1 MVSYQKE
8 RGGAGDKKIILYLFI
23 LVIFGL
29 IVLTSASSPLG
40 YTDHNGDNYFF
51 IKKQILFGFLPGLVV
66 FLILSKIPYQF
77 LRKLTWLIYGTSV
90 VLLGLVFVTGIGT
103 KINSA
108 RSWLNLFGYSLQP
121 SELAKLAIIIML
133 AYLLADRKIDWR
145 DWKSSL
151 APILATL
158 TPALFLILLQPDVG
172 TLSILAVIIFVILYL
187 AKVPNQHLIILGL
200 LGVLCFAG
208 LVIAAPYRVKRLT
221 TFLHPE
227 MSRDG
232 SGYQI
237 NQAYLAIGSGGFW
250 GFGYNQSRQKFQYLP
265 EVNADSIY
273 AVIAE
278 ELGFI
283 PAALLVFLVLLIGCR
298 GLKIAAV
305 SPDQYGQFLV
315 TGIMVWFMW
324 QSFLNIG
331 AMVGALPLTGVP
343 LPFVSQ
349 GGTAYL
355 SMFAAMGIVVNVSK
369 FVQLENE

>member
-1 MVSYQKE
+1 
-8 RGGAGDKKIILYLFI
+8 
-23 LVIFGL
+23 
-29 IVLTSASSPLG
+29 
-40 YTDHNGDNYFF
+40 
-51 IKKQILFGFLPGLVV
+51 
-66 FLILSKIPYQF
+66 
-77 LRKLTWLIYGTSV
+77 
-90 VLLGLVFVTGIGT
+90 
-103 KINSA
+103 
-108 RSWLNLFGYSLQP
+108 
-121 SELAKLAIIIML
+121 
-133 AYLLADRKIDWR
+133 
-145 DWKSSL
+145 
-151 APILATL
+151 
-158 TPALFLILLQPDVG
+158 
-172 TLSILAVIIFVILYL
+172 
-187 AKVPNQHLIILGL
+187 
-200 LGVLCFAG
+200 
-208 LVIAAPYRVKRLT
+208 
-221 TFLHPE
+221 